1 MRKWILLASLACAAA
16 TAQEIGA
23 NFNHDPEIIDI
34 SLLKRV
40 PVDWIR
46 TTPYIFE
53 YIKGEKRPDSGEGLG
68 NVIRAHQAGYK
79 IAFGFRWDFRK
90 FGLRIPQPG
99 SAEEKEYFGVARQ
112 ILERVGPSI
121 EIFKLGNEPTL
132 ETMDADMQPD
142 TSGAAPLV
150 RFTQR
155 LLTEVVEPCYRAHPG
170 WKRPAVYVGSL
181 PALFEPRMQ
190 KLPAVAGLI
199 ELAQSNP
206 AIEGLSIHLHIE
218 TEQDMRESFEF
229 VRHRMP
235 AKPIIVPEFSLHR
248 LYVKHLKDPLGADQA
263 GREFAARFHR
273 DPEMRLHQWYSLA
286 NQHKVSTEEWS
297 AMFASRNWFPPHF
310 MLTYYRYF
318 ERYGVRLATYGFVSQ
333 YAPPVVPP
341 NGSAWFIN
349 PIFPAKSLPPN
360 ADGSFTPNPLW
371 MDDFVAIVNKGRA
384 KGK

>member
-1 MRKWILLASLACAAA
+1 MTKWIPLACVACAAA
-16 TAQEIGA
+16 TAQEVGA

-34 SLLKRV
+34 SLLRRV

-121 EIFKLGNEPTL
+121 ELFTLGNEPTL

-170 WKRPAVYVGSL
+170 WKRPAV
-181 PALFEPRMQ
+181 
-190 KLPAVAGLI
+190 
-199 ELAQSNP
+199 
-206 AIEGLSIHLHIE
+206 
-218 TEQDMRESFEF
+218 
-229 VRHRMP
+229 
-235 AKPIIVPEFSLHR
+235 
-248 LYVKHLKDPLGADQA
+248 
-263 GREFAARFHR
+263 
-273 DPEMRLHQWYSLA
+273 
-286 NQHKVSTEEWS
+286 
-297 AMFASRNWFPPHF
+297 
-310 MLTYYRYF
+310 
-318 ERYGVRLATYGFVSQ
+318 
-333 YAPPVVPP
+333 
-341 NGSAWFIN
+341 
-349 PIFPAKSLPPN
+349 
-360 ADGSFTPNPLW
+360 
-371 MDDFVAIVNKGRA
+371 
-384 KGK
+384 